1 MISENPLLSK
11 QIEFNNAMERY
22 QKNVGYKLF
31 SIYISLVN
39 TFTPFLLLFL
49 YDFNDLTLPTL
60 LSAAFIANIAADF
73 INGIVHMM
81 LDNNDSYT
89 GLTGPFV
96 ASFHLHHRTPV
107 YKKRNILLVYFF
119 ESGSKIWLA
128 VYLILLFAV
137 HITTPLPATIA
148 LLLILFA
155 IFSCLAEV
163 SHYACHTESNAI
175 TCFLAKIW
183 VLLPKSHHVQH
194 HTKDNKRYAFLN
206 GITDPLL
213 DIIAANIFKGYKN
226 NTDLHYAKYIGQ
238 ETANR

>member
-1 MISENPLLSK
+1 MITENILPRK
-11 QIEFNNAMERY
+11 QLEFNAAMDRY
-22 QKNVGYKLF
+22 QKNIGYKLF

-39 TFTPFLLLFL
+39 TFTPFLLFFL
-49 YDFNDLTLPTL
+49 YDFNGLSTLTVL
-60 LSAAFIANIAADF
+60 AAIFIAYIAADF

-119 ESGSKIWLA
+119 ESGSKIWLT
-128 VYLILLFAV
+128 VYLVLLFALL
-137 HITTPLPATIA
+137 ITHPLPATIA

-155 IFSCLAEV
+155 VFSCLAEV
-163 SHYACHTESNAI
+163 SHYCCHTESNMFTRMLSSVRI
-175 TCFLAKIW
+175 
-183 VLLPKSHHVQH
+183 LLPKSHHVQH
-194 HTKDNKRYAFLN
+194 HTNDNKRYAFLN
-206 GITDPLL
+206 GISDPLL
-213 DIIAANIFKGYKN
+213 DIIASFLFKGYKN
-226 NTDLHYAKYIGQ
+226 NTDLHYAKYTGQ